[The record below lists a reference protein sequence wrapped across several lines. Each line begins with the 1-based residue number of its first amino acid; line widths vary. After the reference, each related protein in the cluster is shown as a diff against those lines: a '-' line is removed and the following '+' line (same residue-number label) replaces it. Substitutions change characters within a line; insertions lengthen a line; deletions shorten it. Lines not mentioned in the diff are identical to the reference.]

1 MRDHSS
7 SLGARK
13 RAALL
18 IAAALAIP
26 ALAATSFAGDFVFTG
41 TTSTDYNTGTNWDQG
56 TVPGPGDRADI
67 AGGLTATL
75 NSAAP
80 AVNTFYLGAN
90 TDGPAGLPTT
100 GDDGAHSNTNGNG
113 TLNQT
118 GGSLVVNTW
127 ASIGEA
133 SVGANVGA
141 GMYNL
146 SGGSFTLHGNDNIA
160 VGQGGAGAFN
170 VSGSSTVQIDSVMN
184 IGRWSGTDTTKP
196 GNNAQGRGNGT
207 VLLSG
212 TSTTTINGGTSGTES
227 LAIGRYGD
235 GVLTLQDNAVLN
247 AAKDISIAF
256 GSSATGVLNQTGGT
270 LNQTGGWFFL
280 GHDGGGATGTYN
292 LSGGTVNIAGRF
304 LDGAGAG
311 STGTVNQTGGTI
323 NVGTPGPATG
333 NEDLTIADNG
343 NGNYNISGGT
353 INANQTLYVND
364 WNDGNGKLNVSG
376 TAVVNAS
383 DLVVSRNDPNGSA
396 ASQGLVTQTGGT
408 VNVAGHT
415 TLGIDPGNNSDGHTL
430 GTYVLSGGTLNLGT
444 NGMQLGG
451 TGQGTAAHTGATGI
465 FNMQGGVL
473 DAHSTGITIGT
484 GAGSTSAFVYTGGAV
499 HNLTTFDA
507 EAGTLELGAG
517 TTPLGLG
524 GDGTHSFTLGSA
536 GTLRI
541 DISGTT
547 AGKMTVANGAVTLA
561 GLLGI
566 HETSFAPTGTQYT
579 IIDRTDSGAV
589 SGAFSNASE
598 GGLVFADDGQPFKV
612 SYIGGDGNDVVL
624 TATVPEPTF
633 GLLGVGAAGLLARR
647 RRVC

>member
-1 MRDHSS
+1 MSDFNRA
-7 SLGARK
+7 LGAR
-13 RAALL
+13 RRWAVLVAAM
-18 IAAALAIP
+18 AVP
-26 ALAATSFAGDFVFTG
+26 AFSSVSFAGDFVFTG
-41 TTSTDYNTGTNWDQG
+41 TTSSDYNTGTNWDQG
-56 TVPGPGDRADI
+56 TVPGASDRADI

-127 ASIGEA
+127 ASLGEA
-133 SVGANVGA
+133 SVGANTGT
-141 GMYNL
+141 GTYNL

-160 VGQGGAGAFN
+160 VGQGGTGVFN

-207 VLLSG
+207 VVLGG

-235 GVLTLQDNAVLN
+235 GTLTLQDNAVLN

-280 GHDGGGATGTYN
+280 GHDGGGASGTYN
-292 LSGGTVNIAGRF
+292 LSGGTLTIANRF
-304 LDGAGAG
+304 LIGAGTG
-311 STGTVNQTGGTI
+311 STGTVNQTGGTV

-333 NEDLTIADNG
+333 NEDLSISDTG
-343 NGNYNISGGT
+343 NGIYNISGGT
-353 INANQTLYVND
+353 INANQTLFVND
-364 WNDGNGKLNVSG
+364 WNSGNGKLNVSG

-383 DLVVSRNDPNGSA
+383 DLAVSRDDPNGTAS
-396 ASQGLVTQTGGT
+396 SQGLVTQTGGT

-415 TLGIDPGNNSDGHTL
+415 TLGIDVGNNSNGNTT

-444 NGMQLGG
+444 GGMQLGG

-465 FNMQGGVL
+465 FKMQGGVL
-473 DAHSTGITIGT
+473 DAHSTGITIAT
-484 GAGSTSAFVYTGGAV
+484 GAGSTSAFIYTGGTV
-499 HNLTTFDA
+499 RNVTTFDV
-507 EAGTLELGAG
+507 EAGTLELGG
-517 TTPLGLG
+517 GNPLSLS
-524 GDGTHSFTLGSA
+524 GDGSHSFTEGSA
-536 GTLRI
+536 GTLQV
-541 DISGTT
+541 DIVNDSGTKLVT
-547 AGKMTVANGAVTLA
+547 ANGAVTLA
-561 GLLGI
+561 GLLQL
-566 HETSFAPTGTQYT
+566 HETGVIPLGHQIT
-579 IIDRTDSGAV
+579 ILDPDRAI
-589 SGAFSNASE
+589 SGAFSDAPE
-598 GGLVFADDGQPFKV
+598 GGVIRSDSGQAFQIT
-612 SYIGGDGNDVVL
+612 YLGGDGDNVVL
-624 TATVPEPTF
+624 TAVVPEPVTV
-633 GLLGVGAAGLLARR
+633 GLVGLAAAGLLVRR
-647 RRVC
+647 RRIG